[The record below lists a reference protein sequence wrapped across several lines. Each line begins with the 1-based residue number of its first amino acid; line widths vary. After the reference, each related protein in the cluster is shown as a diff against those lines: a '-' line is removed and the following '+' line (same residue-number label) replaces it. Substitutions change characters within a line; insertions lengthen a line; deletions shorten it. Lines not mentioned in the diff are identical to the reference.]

1 MLLLALIASG
11 SLLAQRTDTLRF
23 HSEAFGGER
32 SITVRLPEFHR
43 YAGPEVRM
51 PVIVLLDGQH
61 DWFIEP
67 LVNDIRFLQYTHVVP
82 QAIIVTVPLT
92 DRLIECAPDSLDQPA
107 MPLLRMLTD
116 ELPALLAPYHP
127 SGYTVLVGH
136 SLSASFALYAL
147 LQAPEAFDA
156 VIALSPAHLVAK
168 SLPRAKALV
177 NDDQNK
183 RLYVAVGGKER
194 VLDGGH
200 HAILT
205 PIFDAMHLRGKGERL
220 LYREYPSAGHTSV
233 PIIAFPELL
242 TTLFSPYALRD
253 TLAPVN
259 DEYELLA
266 PPPAPAELL
275 RQVDATLGFLGDTLP
290 WDVAEING
298 MASRLENSGYN
309 EQAIAVYRRGT
320 QLYPKLFDFHASLG
334 VLLLAD
340 DRPAG
345 LAALRR
351 SLELLESEEAQM
363 LERAEIEAQIRE
375 LME

>member
-11 SLLAQRTDTLRF
+11 TLLAQRTDTLRF

-67 LVNDIRFLQYTHVVP
+67 LVNDIHFLQYTHVVP
-82 QAIIVTVPLT
+82 QAIIVTVPLM
-92 DRLIECAPDSLDQPA
+92 DRVSECAPDSLDQPA

-116 ELPALLAPYHP
+116 ELPAFLAPYHT

-177 NDDQNK
+177 DADPNK

-194 VLDGGH
+194 IQDGGH

-205 PIFDAMHLRGKGERL
+205 PVFDAMDLKGKGERL
-220 LYREYPSAGHTSV
+220 LYREYASAGHTSV
-233 PIIAFPELL
+233 PIIAFPELI

-253 TLAPVN
+253 SLAPVN
-259 DEYELLA
+259 NDYELLA

-275 RQVDATLGFLGDTLP
+275 RQLDASLGFLGDTLP

-309 EQAIAVYRRGT
+309 EQAIAVYQRGA

-363 LERAEIEAQIRE
+363 PERAEVEAEIRE